1 MWARTDDPARAR
13 SGQGGKFGAF
23 RDEVRNAWAHPSNN
37 GRRAQTLGRLTLFHL
52 RANVLHQRCSFPLGD
67 HSKIWA
73 DRQFPSTGKAV
84 LGNPPDFGY
93 MQAWREFLRP
103 GTLFVDIGANAG
115 IYSVW
120 AADLGASVIAV
131 EPDPDALRALHENEA
146 LNRYT
151 FEVVSAALFS
161 ASGVMQFTEGQGPW
175 NHVLPDAAAGS
186 GRVAEVTT
194 LDQVLGD
201 RTAHGVKI
209 DVEGAER
216 FVLEGA
222 RIAMSEGR
230 LPVIQLEY
238 NHTARDHYGETREP
252 LRDLLVDYGYSFFR
266 PDEHGALK
274 PARKV
279 GGGGRR
285 DVFAIQ

>member
-1 MWARTDDPARAR
+1 MRARTDDPARAR

-131 EPDPDALRALHENEA
+131 EPDPDALRGAARKRGAQPVHVRGRVRRALQRVGGDAIHRRTGTLESCVARRGGRVGTGRRGDHVGPGPRRPNSARRQDRRRRSRTFRARRGADRHERRKVA
-146 LNRYT
+146 GDPARIQPHRAGPLRRDAGA
-151 FEVVSAALFS
+151 SAGLVGGLRVF
-161 ASGVMQFTEGQGPW
+161 
-175 NHVLPDAAAGS
+175 VLP
-186 GRVAEVTT
+186 
-194 LDQVLGD
+194 
-201 RTAHGVKI
+201 
-209 DVEGAER
+209 
-216 FVLEGA
+216 A
-222 RIAMSEGR
+222 R
-230 LPVIQLEY
+230 
-238 NHTARDHYGETREP
+238 
-252 LRDLLVDYGYSFFR
+252 
-266 PDEHGALK
+266 
-274 PARKV
+274 
-279 GGGGRR
+279 
-285 DVFAIQ
+285 